1 VTLLPS
7 LALRFDAR
15 MALLRSDDQR
25 TARARLE
32 EERRRRDEQPARR
45 FEYTVLRVGSKARAE
60 GPLNE
65 LGSKGW
71 QLVQVVEMEGHL
83 AFYLEREVFPLE
95 PGDVESAQPEER
107 ASPDTEPAEVTAPA
121 AD

>member
-1 VTLLPS
+1 
-7 LALRFDAR
+7 
-15 MALLRSDDQR
+15 MALLKSDDQR
-25 TARARLE
+25 SLRARLE
-32 EERRRRDEQPARR
+32 EERRLRDENPARR

-83 AFYLEREVFPLE
+83 AYYLEREVFPLE
-95 PGDVESAQPEER
+95 PRD
-107 ASPDTEPAEVTAPA
+107 A
-121 AD
+121 ADEGSEAEAERDTGEVEAAEAAAGAAE

>member
-1 VTLLPS
+1 MPLLK
-7 LALRFDAR
+7 
-15 MALLRSDDQR
+15 SDDQR
-25 TARARLE
+25 AVRARLE

-83 AFYLEREVFPLE
+83 AFYLEREILPLGE
-95 PGDVESAQPEER
+95 GEA
-107 ASPDTEPAEVTAPA
+107 AAEVA
-121 AD
+121 AVAEPESQGAEEAEAAAVAEHGDHENV

>member
-1 VTLLPS
+1 
-7 LALRFDAR
+7 
-15 MALLRSDDQR
+15 MALLKSDN
-25 TARARLE
+25 ARDRLE
-32 EERRRRDEQPARR
+32 QERRQRDENPARR

-71 QLVQVVEMEGHL
+71 QLVQAVEMEGHL

-95 PGDVESAQPEER
+95 SESSDER
-107 ASPDTEPAEVTAPA
+107 AAADVGEDTDEVEAEPAEAVATADDPSDEA
-121 AD
+121 

>member
-1 VTLLPS
+1 
-7 LALRFDAR
+7 
-15 MALLRSDDQR
+15 MALLKSDDQR
-25 TARARLE
+25 SVRARLE
-32 EERRRRDEQPARR
+32 EERRRRDENPARR

-83 AFYLEREVFPLE
+83 AFYLEREIFPLE
-95 PGDVESAQPEER
+95 DEDVAAADTGSVAEAEAGVEEE
-107 ASPDTEPAEVTAPA
+107 AAVTAES
-121 AD
+121 